1 MRFSDAARLRVALA
15 YRFRKRD
22 FGMKRGSWILAWACV
37 LSGSS
42 VGAQQ
47 FRPSTPWQGE
57 PTQFAQQPAFGP
69 RGPQAAPGYGQA
81 APGYGH
87 APAGFRQDLELG
99 GGYQDWSVEG
109 TEMPPRGRVT
119 SSSPTA
125 ADASRAVADQLRQQ
139 YHQTVG
145 RDSSRSSASPM
156 MPGFDGNPPLDRRP
170 TYLPASTSRPARRDD
185 GVGFDTVVEPRPA
198 MQPAPAGQYGSN
210 QPTWQQDVAPSYA
223 PGQPMSPAGQ
233 PMQPQPMGMQ
243 PGMPAGMQPGGHAGM
258 PMTPGYGCDDDCGPY
273 EMGMGSDMMYGD
285 PRLGGRW
292 QGRPGGRRM
301 QPGPVGM
308 YGQAD
313 CATGDCATGDCATG
327 YATSPGSGQS
337 RLARYFGTC
346 GREMFTVVGARWL
359 YMRQDG
365 ADYKSLGY
373 EAGMPSNTLLVEHAN
388 IGPQSGIEAFIV
400 RQDQNGRGWEAR
412 YWGLESRTAAATLG
426 NMPVTQLTGL
436 NAINIGPWGTVGGLY
451 DMADYHQVQRS
462 SEFHS
467 FEWNLI
473 NHASTCGG
481 GNMLYRGLLGLRVM
495 RFRDAL
501 NYSAYSSTGFG
512 FGFDQ
517 LTYSLLTRNT
527 FVGVQAGGAGE
538 YCLTD
543 RLRLSLG
550 ANAGVGQVFIDADQE
565 IRTSTGVVATHPAGG
580 NFSYMNTADNLAV
593 FGELDARV
601 YYHLSCNWR
610 LSAGYRVLGL
620 TGVALAPQ
628 QIPYAF
634 TDVAELNSVKRD
646 GGLLL
651 HGLTVGA
658 EFSF

>member
-1 MRFSDAARLRVALA
+1 MDM
-15 YRFRKRD
+15 
-22 FGMKRGSWILAWACV
+22 G
-37 LSGSS
+37 
-42 VGAQQ
+42 
-47 FRPSTPWQGE
+47 
-57 PTQFAQQPAFGP
+57 
-69 RGPQAAPGYGQA
+69 
-81 APGYGH
+81 
-87 APAGFRQDLELG
+87 
-99 GGYQDWSVEG
+99 
-109 TEMPPRGRVT
+109 
-119 SSSPTA
+119 
-125 ADASRAVADQLRQQ
+125 
-139 YHQTVG
+139 
-145 RDSSRSSASPM
+145 
-156 MPGFDGNPPLDRRP
+156 
-170 TYLPASTSRPARRDD
+170 
-185 GVGFDTVVEPRPA
+185 
-198 MQPAPAGQYGSN
+198 
-210 QPTWQQDVAPSYA
+210 
-223 PGQPMSPAGQ
+223 
-233 PMQPQPMGMQ
+233 PMGMQ
-243 PGMPAGMQPGGHAGM
+243 PAMGQGGMHPNSGHPGMGHPGMHSGM
-258 PMTPGYGCDDDCGPY
+258 STAPGVGCDDGFGPHQLGGGY
-273 EMGMGSDMMYGD
+273 DAMYGD
-285 PRLGGRW
+285 PRHGGRLL
-292 QGRPGGRRM
+292 GRHAGRRVE
-301 QPGPVGM
+301 PSYGPA
-308 YGQAD
+308 YGTMDHGSGYFDAGYGGAGD
-313 CATGDCATGDCATG
+313 CQTGDCDTS
-327 YATSPGSGQS
+327 YRQSPGSGQS

-359 YMRQDG
+359 YLRRDG
-365 ADYKSLGY
+365 ADYKSLSY
-373 EAGMPSNTLLVEHAN
+373 EAGMPSDTLLVEHAN
-388 IGPQSGIEAFIV
+388 IGPQGGVEAFIV

-412 YWGLESRTAAATLG
+412 YWGLESRSATATLG

-436 NAINIGPWGTVGGLY
+436 NAINIGPWGTVGSLY

-481 GNMLYRGLLGLRVM
+481 SNLLYRGLLGLRVM

-501 NYSAYSSTGFG
+501 NYSAHSASAFG

-517 LTYSLLTRNT
+517 LSYSLLTRNT
-527 FVGVQAGGAGE
+527 FVGLQAGGAGE

-550 ANAGVGQVFIDADQE
+550 ANAGLGQIFIDADQE
-565 IRTSTGVVATHPAGG
+565 IRTSTGVLAMHPSGG
-580 NFSYMNTADNLAV
+580 NFSYMNTANDLSV

-634 TDVAELNSVKRD
+634 TDLAELNSVKRD

>member
-1 MRFSDAARLRVALA
+1 
-15 YRFRKRD
+15 
-22 FGMKRGSWILAWACV
+22 MKRGSWILAWACV

-47 FRPSTPWQGE
+47 FRPSTPWQVE
-57 PTQFAQQPAFGP
+57 PANVAQQPAFGS
-69 RGPQAAPGYGQA
+69 RGPQAAPVYGQAAPVYGQAAPVYGQAAPGYGQA

-145 RDSSRSSASPM
+145 RDSSQSSASPSLS
-156 MPGFDGNPPLDRRP
+156 GFSGNPQSDRRP
-170 TYLPASTSRPARRDD
+170 TYLPASASRPARPDD
-185 GVGFDTVVEPRPA
+185 GAGYGTVVEPPLGV
-198 MQPAPAGQYGSN
+198 QPTPVGLNGSN
-210 QPTWQQDVAPSYA
+210 ELAWQQGVAPGYA
-223 PGQPMSPAGQ
+223 PGQPMSQPGQ
-233 PMQPQPMGMQ
+233 PMQTQPMQTQPMQ
-243 PGMPAGMQPGGHAGM
+243 PGHG
-258 PMTPGYGCDDDCGPY
+258 
-273 EMGMGSDMMYGD
+273 
-285 PRLGGRW
+285 
-292 QGRPGGRRM
+292 
-301 QPGPVGM
+301 GM

-313 CATGDCATGDCATG
+313 CGTGDCGTGDCGMGDCGMGSAL
-327 YATSPGSGQS
+327 SPGSGRS

-365 ADYKSLGY
+365 ADSKSLGY
-373 EAGMPSNTLLVEHAN
+373 EAGMPSDTLLVEHAN
-388 IGPQSGIEAFIV
+388 LGPQSGVEAFIV

-436 NAINIGPWGTVGGLY
+436 NSINIGPWGTVDDLY

-473 NHASTCGG
+473 NHASACGG

-501 NYSAYSSTGFG
+501 NYSAHSSTGFG

-527 FVGVQAGGAGE
+527 FVGMQAGGAGE

-601 YYHLSCNWR
+601 YYHISCNWR

-620 TGVALAPQ
+620 SGVALAPQ